1 MPSKK
6 IKEQF
11 KYVRIFVKR
20 HFWYGFSYGLH
31 KLPSS
36 MKRTLFILLFLSFQW
51 ISYGQEDA
59 SKEPA
64 QELQEGF
71 VDGKVLSSSTD
82 IPLQNVNILNLSNF
96 KGATTD
102 NIGKFE
108 IKAAVN
114 DTLYFSYLGYKSL
127 KVRVSAD
134 WIKYGDVQIAMT
146 EIGIALEEVVIQEI
160 ELTGYL
166 QIDSK
171 RVPIYSNQRYS
182 ISGLNQGYE
191 TGKTQPG
198 AVTKVLNAIFNPA
211 DFLYNIFSRKKGQL
225 RKLRQMKED
234 DKVRNLLEK
243 KFDRETLSA
252 LLQIDRVDI
261 DAILRNCSYSDNF
274 IMSANDL
281 QILDAISNCYEEYRV
296 LQRE

>member
-1 MPSKK
+1 
-6 IKEQF
+6 
-11 KYVRIFVKR
+11 
-20 HFWYGFSYGLH
+20 
-31 KLPSS
+31 
-36 MKRTLFILLFLSFQW
+36 MKRTLFILLFLSLHGF
-51 ISYGQEDA
+51 SYGQDDTNDDP
-59 SKEPA
+59 SP
-64 QELQEGF
+64 ELQEGF
-71 VDGKVLSSSTD
+71 VDGKILSSSTS
-82 IPLQNVNILNLSNF
+82 IPLENVNILNLSNF

-108 IKAAVN
+108 IKATVN

-127 KVRVSAD
+127 KVRVSSD
-134 WIKYGDVQIAMT
+134 WIKYGDVEIEMT
-146 EIGIALEEVVIQEI
+146 EIGIALEEVVVQEI

-191 TGKTQPG
+191 TGKNQPS
-198 AVTKVLNAIFNPA
+198 AVTKVLNSIFNPA

-234 DKVRNLLEK
+234 DKVRRLLEQ

-252 LLQIDRVDI
+252 LLQIDRLDI
-261 DAILRNCSYSDNF
+261 DAILRNCSYSDSF
-274 IMSANDL
+274 IMDANDL

>member
-1 MPSKK
+1 MIFPMDCINCLTLMKK
-6 IKEQF
+6 I
-11 KYVRIFVKR
+11 I
-20 HFWYGFSYGLH
+20 LN
-31 KLPSS
+31 L
-36 MKRTLFILLFLSFQW
+36 LLFSAVAVG
-51 ISYGQEDA
+51 Y
-59 SKEPA
+59 A
-64 QELQEGF
+64 QEQGKPSDQSDTSTPLEEGF
-71 VDGKVLSSSTD
+71 IDGKVLSSSSD

-96 KGATTD
+96 KGATT
-102 NIGKFE
+102 NVSGKFE

-127 KVRVSAD
+127 KVRVSGD
-134 WIKYGDVQIAMT
+134 WIKYGDVKIQMT
-146 EIGIALEEVVIQEI
+146 EIGIALEEVVVQEI

-166 QIDSK
+166 EIDAK

-182 ISGLNQGYE
+182 ISGLNSGYE
-191 TGKTQPG
+191 VGKNQPG
-198 AVTKVLNAIFNPA
+198 AVSRVLSSIFNPA

-234 DKVRNLLEK
+234 DKVRNLLER

-261 DAILRNCSYSDNF
+261 DAILKNCSYSDNF

-281 QILDAISNCYEEYRV
+281 QILDAISECYEEYRV
-296 LQRE
+296 LQKKD